1 MMVRMLYLAQPFMVF
16 RWSGRLSI
24 SQKSLTASKCALSRA
39 AFFLFRLAFLE
50 AGLSSLP
57 DCELEEAECAER
69 DRELLLESLSDL
81 VAARLSFFLR
91 LLLCALLS
99 LLSLSVVAWRVLLE
113 VFLRLLRSRLERRR
127 SRSLSLS
134 LCLCLSSSLR

>member
-1 MMVRMLYLAQPFMVF
+1 MMVRMLYLAQPLMVF
-16 RWSGRLSI
+16 RWSGRLSM

-57 DCELEEAECAER
+57 DCELEETELVER
-69 DRELLLESLSDL
+69 DRELLLDSLSDL

-99 LLSLSVVAWRVLLE
+99 LLSLSVVSWRILRE
-113 VFLRLLRSRLERRR
+113 FFLRLLRPRLERFRA
-127 SRSLSLS
+127 LSAR
-134 LCLCLSSSLR
+134 LSSSLR